1 MNIFLPSAT
10 AASTV
15 GVVLI
20 PAMGASL
27 SNTDNFFH
35 TGQTV
40 ASAIKTKIVVDYFIQ
55 WARIIAN
62 VVRKNPTPRLRYVDL
77 FAGPGRF
84 GEDGAPST
92 PLLIVEHAIK
102 TADLRSWLTCFF
114 NDVDPDHIET
124 LKKNIKALPGIEK
137 LTNQPRLRVGEIDE
151 KLVAAF
157 AKSNQVPSFS
167 FIDPFGYKGLSLT
180 LVEALVGGWGSDM
193 VLFFSYDSIN
203 RALTNK
209 HVTKYVDALFGKR
222 RADELRAAAKEIA
235 TSSEREELLI
245 EKFIEAV
252 NEDLGY
258 DFVIPYVFEK
268 EKKDRTSHYLIF
280 ISKNKCG
287 FSIMKEIMYA
297 QSDDRTQGVAR
308 FGYVREVSKK
318 RTPLLALMNT
328 PLEDFKKQLCIEF
341 AGQKADRK
349 TLRDRFDTM
358 HPRNLFVEKNW
369 RDALSQLEVEGKVTC
384 VPRRSERKVQKGEVT
399 FGPNTIVAFPKES

>member
-1 MNIFLPSAT
+1 
-10 AASTV
+10 
-15 GVVLI
+15 
-20 PAMGASL
+20 
-27 SNTDNFFH
+27 
-35 TGQTV
+35 V
-40 ASAIKTKIVVDYFIQ
+40 ASAIKTKIVVEYFIQ
-55 WARIIAN
+55 WARIMAN
-62 VVRKNPTPRLRYVDL
+62 VVRRNPTPRLRYVDL

-84 GEDGAPST
+84 AEDGAPST
-92 PLLIVEHAIK
+92 PLLVVEHAIK
-102 TADLRSWLTCFF
+102 TPDLCSWLTCLF
-114 NDVDPDHIET
+114 NDVDPDHIDK
-124 LKKNIKALPGIEK
+124 LKKNIKALPGIEN

-157 AKSNQVPSFS
+157 SKSNQVPSFS
-167 FIDPFGYKGLSLT
+167 FIDPFGYKGLSLK

-193 VLFFSYDSIN
+193 VLFFSYDSVN

-209 HVTKYVDALFGKR
+209 HVTEHVDALFGKE
-222 RADELRAAAKEIA
+222 RADGLRAAAKQVA
-235 TSSEREELLI
+235 NSSEREELVI

-280 ISKNKCG
+280 ISKNKRG

-297 QSDDRTQGVAR
+297 QSDDRTQGIAR

-328 PLEDFKKQLCIEF
+328 PLEDFKKQLCEEF

-369 RDALSQLEVEGKVTC
+369 RDALSQLEAEGKVTC
-384 VPRRSERKVQKGEVT
+384 VPPRSERRVQKGEVT
-399 FGPNTIVAFPKES
+399 FGPNTIVAIPKKR

>member
-1 MNIFLPSAT
+1 MGLP
-10 AASTV
+10 V
-15 GVVLI
+15 
-20 PAMGASL
+20 
-27 SNTDNFFH
+27 SNTDDFFH
-35 TGQTV
+35 NEQTA

-55 WARIIAN
+55 WARIVAN
-62 VVRKNPTPRLRYVDL
+62 VVRKNPTPSLRYVDL

-84 GEDGAPST
+84 GDGAPST

-102 TADLRSWLTCFF
+102 TPDLCSWLTCHF
-114 NDVDPDHIET
+114 NDVDPDHIEK
-124 LKKNIKALPGIEK
+124 LKKNIKALPSIEK
-137 LTNQPRLRVGEIDE
+137 LTNQPRVRVGEIDE

-157 AKSNQVPSFS
+157 AKRNQAPSFS
-167 FIDPFGYKGLSLT
+167 FIDPFGYKGLSLK
-180 LVEALVGGWGSDM
+180 LVEALVGGWGSDI

-209 HVTKYVDALFGKR
+209 HVTEHVDALFGKK
-222 RADELRAAAKEIA
+222 RADELRAAAKEVA
-235 TSSEREELLI
+235 TSPEREELLI

-280 ISKNKCG
+280 ISKDKRG

-308 FGYVREVSKK
+308 FGYVREVSRK

-328 PLEDFKKQLCIEF
+328 PLEDFKKQLCEEF
-341 AGQKADRK
+341 AGQNADRK
-349 TLRDRFDTM
+349 TLRDQFDTL

-384 VPRRSERKVQKGEVT
+384 VPPRSERRVQKGEFT
-399 FGPNTIVAFPKES
+399 FGPNTVVAFPKER